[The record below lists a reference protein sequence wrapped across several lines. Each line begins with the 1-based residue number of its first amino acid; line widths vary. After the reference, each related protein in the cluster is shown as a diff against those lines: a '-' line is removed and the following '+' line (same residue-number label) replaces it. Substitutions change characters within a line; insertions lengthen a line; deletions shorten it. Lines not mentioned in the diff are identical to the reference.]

1 MSDTAATAP
10 TDETGRIADQ
20 LRRVWEGDPWY
31 GSNVVDVLRG
41 ITPQQAAHRPIP
53 QAHTI
58 WEIALHMTSWNRE
71 VLRRLKTGVARDPQD
86 GDWPRQPDPTREN
99 WRWATEML
107 EASLSAL
114 IAEVERFPAARLGE
128 VVGEAR
134 DRPLGSGVSY
144 YVLLHGIVQH
154 NVAHTAQMS
163 LLKKAVHG

>member
-1 MSDTAATAP
+1 MSEMTPAASETA
-10 TDETGRIADQ
+10 RIADQ

-31 GSNVVDVLRG
+31 GANVVEVLRG
-41 ITPQQAAHRPIP
+41 VTPAQAAHRPIP

-71 VLRRLKTGVARDPQD
+71 VLRRLKTGVSRDPQD
-86 GDWPRQPDPTREN
+86 GDWPPQPQASPEN
-99 WRWATEML
+99 WRWTTEML

-114 IAEVERFPAARLGE
+114 IHEVERFPAARLDDTL
-128 VVGEAR
+128 GEAR
-134 DRPLGSGVSY
+134 DRPLGSGVSF